1 MMRAIQ
7 VRRFGPPDVLQVAD
21 LAEPVPGPGQVLVA
35 AAACDVLFVD
45 TMIRSGAGAGYFP
58 IKPPYVPG
66 NGVGGEVVAVGASVS
81 QEWLGRTVAAH
92 TGGPGGTG
100 GYAQLAVADVEH
112 AVVVPGDVDLLAA
125 TAVLHDGT
133 TALRVLEVCDPRPGE
148 WVLVLG
154 AAGGMGILLVQL
166 LAARGANVIGA
177 ARGQAK
183 LAAVARAGAAAA
195 VDYGEPGWADAVLGA
210 AGGARPAVVLD
221 GVGGAIGAA
230 AFDLTADGGWFSA
243 HGSPSG
249 SFAGIDADAARSRRV
264 RVSTIRDLQYGA
276 GDRSRLMKD
285 VLSHLAAQEIAP
297 LIGQTF
303 SLNDAAKAHEA
314 IGARRTVAKTLL
326 LTGLR
331 EPGPG

>member
-1 MMRAIQ
+1 VRAIE
-7 VRRFGPPDVLQVAD
+7 VRRFGPPDVLEVAD
-21 LAEPVPGPGQVLVA
+21 LAEPVPGPEQVLVA
-35 AAACDVLFVD
+35 AAASDVLFVD

-58 IKPPYVPG
+58 IRPPYVPG
-66 NGVGGEVVAVGASVS
+66 NGVGGEVVAVGELVS
-81 QEWLGRTVAAH
+81 PGWLGRTVAAH
-92 TGGPGGTG
+92 TGTTG
-100 GYAQLAVADVEH
+100 GYAQFAVADVEH
-112 AVVVPGDVDLLAA
+112 AVVVPGDVDPLAA

-133 TALRVLEVCDPRPGE
+133 TALRVLEMCGPRPGE

-166 LAARGANVIGA
+166 LAAQGVNVIGA

-183 LAAVARAGAAAA
+183 LDAVARAGAAAV
-195 VDYGEPGWADAVLGA
+195 VDYGGSGWADAALEA

-221 GVGGAIGAA
+221 GVGGATGAA
-230 AFDLTADGGWFSA
+230 AFDLLADGGYFSA

-249 SFAGIDADAARSRRV
+249 SLASIDADTARRRQV

-276 GDRSRLMKD
+276 GDRSRLMKE
-285 VLSHLAAQEIAP
+285 VLAHLAEKRIIP

-303 SLNDAAKAHEA
+303 ALAEAAQAHEA
-314 IGARRTVAKTLL
+314 IAARRTVAKTLL

-331 EPGPG
+331 PL